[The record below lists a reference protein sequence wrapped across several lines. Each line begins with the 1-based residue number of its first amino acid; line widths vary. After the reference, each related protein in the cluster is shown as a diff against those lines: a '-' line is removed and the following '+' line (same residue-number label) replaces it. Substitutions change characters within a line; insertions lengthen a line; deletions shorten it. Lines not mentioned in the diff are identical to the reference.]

1 MAKRLIEE
9 LCRCYTVATGVATVC
24 FRPPAVCGPARRA
37 RLAAARAADPA
48 AEWTPYWEY
57 GAWIDARDVADAVY
71 AALHRSELTHLT
83 ALIVADDV
91 TSPIP
96 PRELARRLLPDVP
109 WRGPEPRDEWASLVR
124 SDRAREAL
132 GWRPQYRWRSED

>member
-1 MAKRLIEE
+1 M
-9 LCRCYTVATGVATVC
+9 C

-57 GAWIDARDVADAVY
+57 GAWIDVRDVASAVY
-71 AALHRSELTHLT
+71 AALRRPELTHLT
-83 ALIVADDV
+83 TLIVADDV

-96 PRELARRLLPDVP
+96 PRELARRLLPGVP
-109 WRGPEPRDEWASLVR
+109 WRGPEPTDEWAPLVR
-124 SDRAREAL
+124 SDRARAAL
-132 GWRPQYRWRSED
+132 GWQPQHRWQSED

>member
-1 MAKRLIEE
+1 M
-9 LCRCYTVATGVATVC
+9 C

-57 GAWIDARDVADAVY
+57 GAWIDVRDVAGAVY
-71 AALHRSELTHLT
+71 AALRRPELTHLT

-96 PRELARRLLPDVP
+96 PRELARRLLPGVP
-109 WRGPEPRDEWASLVR
+109 WRGPEPTDEWTPLVR
-124 SDRAREAL
+124 ADRALAAL
-132 GWRPQYRWRSED
+132 GWRPQHRWRSEN